1 MLAMKWR
8 STKIKLLSFFVLTF
22 LCFNA
27 GGAVCVAYCQGFTQS
42 ADQKNHCPLA
52 KFGAHCPKSKNPTQN
67 GPAYIEFNDNSMD
80 CCVLSVTMIAAPVE
94 KRQRAANLAPTLV
107 AENPQLPGGSV
118 PRITTAEKPFYITY
132 SSPPADKRFTHIKN
146 QVFRI

>member
-1 MLAMKWR
+1 MTKR
-8 STKIKLLSFFVLTF
+8 SAKIRLLSLFVLTF
-22 LCFNA
+22 ICFNA

-42 ADQKNHCPLA
+42 AAQKDHCPLA
-52 KFGAHCPKSKNPTQN
+52 KFGAHCPKQKSSTQN
-67 GPAYIEFNDNSMD
+67 GPAYVEFNDNSMD

-94 KRQRAANLAPTLV
+94 KRQRAADVAPTLV
-107 AENPQLPGGSV
+107 TENPQLPRRSA